1 MFILTKGEE
10 MKGYQQLGFEVNDNN
25 SKGNYIPKVQ
35 ISMVKEIYISNTAY
49 RCSEDVANSEI
60 AEKELRNSDREK
72 FICIHFSI
80 NNKII
85 SYEVVSMGSL
95 TSSIVHPREVF
106 KAAILANA
114 ASVLF
119 MHNHPSGNTEPSI
132 DDIEITNRLCKAGS
146 ILGINV
152 LDHLIITRNDYLSFR
167 QKGLI

>member
-1 MFILTKGEE
+1 
-10 MKGYQQLGFEVNDNN
+10 MKGYQQLGFEVNDND
-25 SKGNYIPKVQ
+25 SKGDYIPKVQ
-35 ISMVKEIYISNTAY
+35 VSMVKEIYVSNTAY

-72 FICIHFSI
+72 FICVHFSI

-132 DDIEITNRLCKAGS
+132 DDIEITKRLCKAGS

-152 LDHLIITRNDYLSFR
+152 LDHLIITTNDYLSFR

>member
-10 MKGYQQLGFEVNDNN
+10 MKGYQQLGFSVNE
-25 SKGNYIPKVQ
+25 SSLGNYIPKVQ
-35 ISMVKEIYISNTAY
+35 ISMVKEIYVSNTAY

-95 TSSIVHPREVF
+95 TSSIVHPREVY

-114 ASVLF
+114 ASILF

-132 DDIEITNRLCKAGS
+132 DDIEITKRLCKAGS

-152 LDHLIITRNDYLSFR
+152 LDHLIITRDGYLSFR
-167 QKGLI
+167 QKGLM

>member
-1 MFILTKGEE
+1 MFIFMRGEE
-10 MKGYQQLGFEVNDNN
+10 MKSYQQLGFEVNEDNK
-25 SKGNYIPKVQ
+25 SHYIPKVQ
-35 ISMVKEIYISNTAY
+35 ISMVKEVYVSNTAY
-49 RCSEDVANSEI
+49 RCSEDVAQSEI
-60 AEKELRNSDREK
+60 ADNELRNSDREK
-72 FICIHFSI
+72 FICVHF
-80 NNKII
+80 NVKNQII

-119 MHNHPSGNTEPSI
+119 AHNHPSGSTEPSL
-132 DDIEITNRLCKAGS
+132 DDIEITKRLCKAGS

-152 LDHLIITRNDYLSFR
+152 LDHLIITRNDYLSFA

>member
-1 MFILTKGEE
+1 ME
-10 MKGYQQLGFEVNDNN
+10 GYQQLGFEVN
-25 SKGNYIPKVQ
+25 GGLQGTYIPKVQ
-35 ISMVKEIYISNTAY
+35 VSMVKEIFVSNTAY
-49 RCSEDVANSEI
+49 SCSEAVTQCEI
-60 AEKELRNSDREK
+60 VQKELRNSDREK
-72 FICIHFSI
+72 FICIHFNI
-80 NNKII
+80 KNKII

-114 ASVLF
+114 ASVCFL
-119 MHNHPSGNTEPSI
+119 HNHPSESTEPSI

-152 LDHLIITRNDYLSFR
+152 LDHLIITTDNYLSFK

>member
-1 MFILTKGEE
+1 MER
-10 MKGYQQLGFEVNDNN
+10 YQQLGFEANN
-25 SKGNYIPKVQ
+25 GISSGNYVPKVQ
-35 ISMVKEIYISNTAY
+35 ISMVKEIYVSNTAY
-49 RCSEDVANSEI
+49 SCSEAVAQGEI
-60 AEKELRNSDREK
+60 AEKELRSSDREK
-72 FICIHFSI
+72 FICIHFNI
-80 NNKII
+80 KNQII

-119 MHNHPSGNTEPSI
+119 MHNHPSGSTEPSI
-132 DDIEITNRLCKAGS
+132 DDIEVTNRLCKAGS

-152 LDHLIITRNDYLSFR
+152 LDHLIITTTDYLSFR

>member
-1 MFILTKGEE
+1 
-10 MKGYQQLGFEVNDNN
+10 MKGYQQLGFEVNDND

-35 ISMVKEIYISNTAY
+35 VSMVKEIYISNTAY

-72 FICIHFSI
+72 FICVHFSI

-152 LDHLIITRNDYLSFR
+152 LDHLIITTDGYLSFK

>member
-1 MFILTKGEE
+1 MLILTKVEE
-10 MKGYQQLGFEVNDNN
+10 MKGYQQLGFKVNDND

-35 ISMVKEIYISNTAY
+35 ISMVKEIYVSNTAY

-114 ASVLF
+114 ASVVFL
-119 MHNHPSGNTEPSI
+119 HNHPSGSTEPST

-152 LDHLIITRNDYLSFR
+152 LDHIIITTNDWLSFR
-167 QKGLI
+167 QKGLL

>member
-10 MKGYQQLGFEVNDNN
+10 MKGYQQLGFEVNEV

-35 ISMVKEIYISNTAY
+35 ISMVKEVFVSNTAY
-49 RCSEDVANSEI
+49 RCPEDVANSEI
-60 AEKELRNSDREK
+60 ADKELRNSDREK
-72 FICIHFSI
+72 FICIHFNI
-80 NNKII
+80 KNKII

-119 MHNHPSGNTEPSI
+119 MHNHPSGEEEPSI
-132 DDIEITNRLCKAGS
+132 DDIEITNRLCKAGN
-146 ILGINV
+146 ILGINI
-152 LDHLIITRNDYLSFR
+152 LDHLIITRTGYLSFK
-167 QKGLI
+167 QKGLM

>member
-1 MFILTKGEE
+1 
-10 MKGYQQLGFEVNDNN
+10 MKGYQQLGFKVNDND

-35 ISMVKEIYISNTAY
+35 ISMVKEIYVSNTAY

-119 MHNHPSGNTEPSI
+119 MHNHPSGETEPSI
-132 DDIEITNRLCKAGS
+132 DDIEITKRLCKAGS

-152 LDHLIITRNDYLSFR
+152 LDHLIITTNDYLSFR